1 MNIEKFF
8 FMSVTTV
15 VSLKKVVGS
24 TVTRK
29 LGRVCSSALYCINFW
44 LSFWMEV
51 THCGFWE
58 WFFGL
63 TRWPNLLVGC
73 TIDCHSEISSSLVC
87 SWTCAWIQFAW
98 SCTTIGDRFQFVQ
111 SGPAWR
117 MFQIPPFPLS
127 FIYDLWVP
135 PFHCC
140 FYLLFWS
147 FLCHFLVPFQV
158 TKPPVKLKCH

>member
-58 WFFGL
+58 WFLVWLCGL
-63 TRWPNLLVGC
+63 VSGLYHWLPFWNLKF
-73 TIDCHSEISSSLVC
+73 SC

-98 SCTTIGDRFQFVQ
+98 NSTTIGDRFQFVQ

-117 MFQIPPFPLS
+117 MFQLLPFSLFFFS
-127 FIYDLWVP
+127 LWFVGSSIS
-135 PFHCC
+135 
-140 FYLLFWS
+140 LLFL
-147 FLCHFLVPFQV
+147 FTFLVI
-158 TKPPVKLKCH
+158 PVSLSCSFPSY

>member
-117 MFQIPPFPLS
+117 MFQLLPFSLFFFS
-127 FIYDLWVP
+127 LWFVGSSIS
-135 PFHCC
+135 
-140 FYLLFWS
+140 LLFL
-147 FLCHFLVPFQV
+147 FTFLVI
-158 TKPPVKLKCH
+158 PVSLSCSFPSY

>member
-73 TIDCHSEISSSLVC
+73 TIDCHSEISSSLVRGHVPGSNLHGTVPPLVIASNLC
-87 SWTCAWIQFAW
+87 KVDPHDACFNS
-98 SCTTIGDRFQFVQ
+98 SRF
-111 SGPAWR
+111 
-117 MFQIPPFPLS
+117 PFFFSL
-127 FIYDLWVP
+127 YDLWVP

-140 FYLLFWS
+140 FYLFTFLAIPVSLSCS
-147 FLCHFLVPFQV
+147 FPSY
-158 TKPPVKLKCH
+158 